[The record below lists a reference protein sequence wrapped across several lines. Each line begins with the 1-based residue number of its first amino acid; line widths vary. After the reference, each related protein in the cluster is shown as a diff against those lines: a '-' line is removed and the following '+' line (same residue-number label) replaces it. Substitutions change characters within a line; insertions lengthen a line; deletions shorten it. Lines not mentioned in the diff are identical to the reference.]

1 MIHLSKMRL
10 IATRKDDI
18 AKLASRRMILRGF
31 FASVGLSLLAQRVFA
46 ANEELAKRFEFLSKN
61 GNSNCS
67 QAFLDSIPTLPD
79 KARLQGSCC
88 GPMDLHR
95 YREQIAALKRYAAI
109 AEIPPDPYDIE
120 AALAK
125 RLLPAYGIELEP
137 EQQKAYDQ
145 AMTLST
151 EKGPCCC
158 QCWRWHV
165 YGGLGKLLIRDHG
178 FDGVKL
184 AKVWDVSDG
193 CGGEDHVH

>member
-1 MIHLSKMRL
+1 MIHAHTF
-10 IATRKDDI
+10 I
-18 AKLASRRMILRGF
+18 SRRIALRGLMSW
-31 FASVGLSLLAQRVFA
+31 AGLSILPRGAFA
-46 ANEELAKRFEFLSKN
+46 AEDEVVKRFEFLSKS

-67 QAFLDSIPTLPD
+67 QAFLDSISSMPNT
-79 KARLQGSCC
+79 ARLQGSCC

-95 YREQIAALKRYAAI
+95 YREQIAGLRVHAAI
-109 AEIPPDPYDIE
+109 KEIPPDPYDIE

-125 RLLPAYGIELEP
+125 RLLPAYGIELKP

-145 AMTLST
+145 AMTLSS

-178 FDGVKL
+178 FDGAKL
-184 AKVWDVSDG
+184 ARVWDLSDG
-193 CGGEDHVH
+193 CGGKDHVH